1 MRYTKYLILTL
12 GWLIFSNA
20 AFAQKPSEITLSGGM
35 AAGYNPIWGAYIGND
50 FSAQASFGSQL
61 DLGGQ
66 LEILSPGIVSGGFSA
81 RPKIRLKRSFLYL
94 DGSILYKSFPSG
106 MYDYVSAGS
115 LGWRFTHWDV
125 QLGMYSRVIGD
136 RNIDLHSEDEKICE
150 PFNVL
155 YRIQYNLKG
164 DDSSWDAYAGLSNFT
179 AFEYER
185 HYSPIFYLGGSA
197 GLTKHLGL
205 YGELDIKPSGMFHL
219 TAAAY
224 GIVGRLGITYAL

>member
-20 AFAQKPSEITLSGGM
+20 AFAQKADMWLADGL

-81 RPKIRLKRSFLYL
+81 KPKIQLKRSILYL

-115 LGWRFTHWDV
+115 LGWQFTHWDV

-136 RNIDLHSEDEKICE
+136 RNIDIHSEDERICE
-150 PFNVL
+150 PFNAL

-185 HYSPIFYLGGSA
+185 QYSPIFYLGGSWSLSRI
-197 GLTKHLGL
+197 GLF
-205 YGELDIKPSGMFHL
+205 GEIDIKPSGMFHL

-224 GIVGRLGITYAL
+224 GIVGRLGITYSL

>member
-1 MRYTKYLILTL
+1 MNNTKNLLII
-12 GWLIFSNA
+12 LIGLICSSA
-20 AFAQKPSEITLSGGM
+20 TFAQKPSEITLSGGM
-35 AAGYNPIWGAYIGND
+35 AAGYNPAWGFYAGADAAI
-50 FSAQASFGSQL
+50 SASFNNNL
-61 DLGGQ
+61 DLSIQ
-66 LEILSPGIVSGGFSA
+66 AEPLSNGVSTMGFSA
-81 RPKIRLKRSFLYL
+81 RPRINLIKGYLYL

-125 QLGMYSRVIGD
+125 QLGMFSRVIGD
-136 RNIDLHSEDEKICE
+136 RNIDIHSEDERICE
-150 PFNVL
+150 PFNAL

-185 HYSPIFYLGGSA
+185 QYSPLFFLGGSA

-205 YGELDIKPSGMFHL
+205 YGEIDIKPSGMFHL

-224 GIVGRLGITYAL
+224 GIVGRLGITYSL